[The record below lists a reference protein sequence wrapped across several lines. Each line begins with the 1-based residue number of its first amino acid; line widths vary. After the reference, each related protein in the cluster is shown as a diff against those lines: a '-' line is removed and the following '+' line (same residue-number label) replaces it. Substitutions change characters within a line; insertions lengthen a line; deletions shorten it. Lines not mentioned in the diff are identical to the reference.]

1 MSAGPVSVPF
11 AAKDDRARP
20 PGAPPFKKILIANR
34 GEIALRVIRACREL
48 GIRTVAVHSEAD
60 TRALHVRFADEAVC
74 IGPSPAT
81 RSYLHIPAII
91 AAAEI
96 TGADAI
102 HPGYGF
108 LSENAE
114 FARLCGKCG
123 VTFIGPTPEA
133 MQAWGDKVTARS
145 NAKRFG
151 LPLLPGSEVLRDAD
165 HAIAE
170 AKRIGFPV
178 IMKASGGGGGR
189 GMRIVRTE
197 AEVASNYTQATREA
211 EAGFKNP
218 DVYMEKF
225 VERPKHIEFQVL
237 ADQHGGVWTLGER
250 ECSLQRRHQ
259 KVIEE
264 APSPAMSPELRQ
276 EMGETIRRAVKETGY
291 TSLGTLE
298 FIMDEDKRLYFL
310 EMNTR
315 VQVEHPVTE
324 MVTGLDLVCLQIRVA
339 AGEKIDLPDTRP
351 WSFRGHSIECRI
363 NAEDPRTFAPWPGL
377 ITEYFPPG
385 GGGVRVDSG
394 VYGGWTVPQHYD
406 SLIAKVIV
414 HAPTR
419 GEAILRM
426 RRALDEFIVG
436 GIRTNIA
443 LHKLLLV
450 DDEVVRG
457 EMTTRTIENVLAK
470 PHA

>member
-1 MSAGPVSVPF
+1 M
-11 AAKDDRARP
+11 R
-20 PGAPPFKKILIANR
+20 PPFKKILIANR

-48 GIRTVAVHSEAD
+48 GIATVAVHSEAD
-60 TRALHVRFADEAVC
+60 ARALHVRFADEAVC
-74 IGPSPAT
+74 IGPAPAT
-81 RSYLHIPAII
+81 RSYLHIPAIVS
-91 AAAEI
+91 AAEI
-96 TGADAI
+96 TGADAV

-114 FARLCGKCG
+114 FSRLCAKCG

-133 MQAWGDKVTARS
+133 MRAWGDKVTARA
-145 NAKRFG
+145 NALRLS
-151 LPLLPGSEVLRDAD
+151 LPLLPGSDVLRDEA
-165 HAIAE
+165 HALEE

-178 IMKASGGGGGR
+178 IVKASGGGGGR

-197 AEVASNYTQATREA
+197 AEVAPSFAQARREA

-225 VERPKHIEFQVL
+225 IERPKHIEFQVL
-237 ADQHGGVWTLGER
+237 ADKHGGVWTLGER

-259 KVIEE
+259 KVMEE
-264 APSPAMSPELRQ
+264 APSPAMTPEVRKEL
-276 EMGETIRRAVKETGY
+276 GEAIRRAILETGY

-298 FIMDEDKRLYFL
+298 FIMDEEKQLYFL

-324 MVTGLDLVCLQIRVA
+324 MVTGLDLVALQIRVA
-339 AGEKIDLPDTRP
+339 AGEKLDLPDTRP

-363 NAEDPRTFAPWPGL
+363 NAEDPQTFAPWPGL

-385 GGGVRVDSG
+385 GAGVRVDSG

-406 SLIAKVIV
+406 SLLAKVIV
-414 HAPTR
+414 HAPSR
-419 GEAILRM
+419 AEAIQRM
-426 RRALDEFIVG
+426 RGALDEFIVG

-443 LHKLLLV
+443 LHKRLLR
-450 DDEVVRG
+450 DEEVLRG
-457 EMTTRTIENVLAK
+457 DMTTRTIERVLAT
-470 PHA
+470 PLG